1 MKRRWFFWLLI
12 IAFLWVVIS
21 RFTEIEKLIQTLAQG
36 QWQWVL
42 VAALLQVVYYIVF
55 SALYQASF
63 HTVEVE
69 SRVRDLL
76 PLTLG
81 SIFVHVVAP
90 SGGASGI
97 ALFVDDAIRRGQS
110 AARTTAGTLLVQVAD
125 FATFILVLI
134 VGLAYLYSQHDLKAY
149 ESLGTVVL
157 LLIVSGL
164 TSVLLLG
171 LWQPD
176 RLRRLLGWLQ
186 GILNRSAGWFRRP
199 SLLSDDWADR
209 NAAEFTQA
217 AMAITAHPRRL
228 VRTLA
233 TALTAHIVD
242 LASLYALFL
251 AFHEPVQFGPLVA
264 GFAIGVLFM
273 VATPIPMGIGVVEG
287 MMPLVYISLGV
298 PGEAATVIT
307 LAFRGLSFWLPF
319 AIGFLLLRRV
329 KAFGAQEYSRAQVW
343 SVRAA
348 ALLTGLMGLVNVLSA
363 LTPSLAERL
372 ALLRQ
377 FSPLEVRR
385 GGHLTAALAGFAL
398 MLLGG
403 SLWRR
408 KRTAWL
414 LTLVVLLI
422 SIVSHLLKGLDYEE
436 AILAAALLVWLW
448 SLRQHFHARSDP
460 PSAKQGLRALAA
472 ALLFT
477 LAYGVIGFY
486 LLDRHFSVNFGF
498 GAAVRQT
505 VIMFTQ
511 FYDPGLEP
519 ITGFGRYFADSI
531 YVVGAVTFGYALLML
546 LRPVLIRQ
554 PATRAERERARAIV
568 EAHGRSA
575 LARFTLFDDKSYYF
589 SPGGS
594 MIAYVAKGRIA
605 LTLGDPIGPVGDVA
619 AAIAGFQTFCAGND
633 WQPAFY
639 QALPDHLEHYHAAG
653 FDTLCIGHEG
663 IVDLAAFTLEGK
675 AGKSL
680 RTPVNRLTKL
690 GHRAEF
696 HAPPLSDSLLGELRS
711 ISDEWLTMMHGTE
724 KSFSLGWFDD
734 DYIRNSPA
742 IAVHTLEGGISAFAN
757 ILTEYQLNEATIDLM
772 RRRREAE
779 NGTMDFLF
787 VALFQWAKAQG
798 YATFNLGLSALS
810 GVGEHPGDPAVER
823 ALHYIYEHINQ
834 FYSFKGLHA
843 FKEKFYPQWSPRF
856 LVYPGPASLPA
867 VAVAMIRADSGDDFV
882 RDYLED
888 FVRRQH

>member
-1 MKRRWFFWLLI
+1 MKRRWLFWLLI
-12 IAFLWVVIS
+12 VAFLWVVVT
-21 RFTEIEKLIQTLAQG
+21 RFTEIEKLVETLVQG

-42 VAALLQVVYYIVF
+42 AAALLQIIYYIVF
-55 SALYQASF
+55 SALYQAAF
-63 HTVEVE
+63 YTVEVK

-76 PLTLG
+76 PVTLG
-81 SIFVHVVAP
+81 SIFIHVVAP
-90 SGGASGI
+90 SGGASGV
-97 ALFVDDAIRRGQS
+97 ALFVDDAVRRGQS
-110 AARTTAGTLLVQVAD
+110 AGRATAGTLLVQVAD
-125 FATFILVLI
+125 FATFTLVLI

-149 ESLGTVVL
+149 ELLGTVVL
-157 LLIVSGL
+157 LLIISGI

-176 RLRRLLGWLQ
+176 RLRHLLGWLQ
-186 GILNRSAGWFRRP
+186 GILNRLAGWLRRP
-199 SLLSDDWADR
+199 AFLADDWADK

-217 AMAITAHPRRL
+217 AMAITVHPRRL
-228 VRTLA
+228 GRTL
-233 TALTAHIVD
+233 TIALVAQIVN

-251 AFHEPVQFGPLVA
+251 AFHEPIQFGPLVA

-287 MMPLVYISLGV
+287 VMPLVYISLGV

-329 KAFGAQEYSRAQVW
+329 KAFGAEEYSRAQVW

-348 ALLTGLMGLVNVLSA
+348 ALVTGIMGLIDVLSA
-363 LTPSLAERL
+363 VTPALAERL

-408 KRTAWL
+408 KRVAWL
-414 LTLVVLLI
+414 LTLVVLLV
-422 SIVSHLLKGLDYEE
+422 SIFSHLLKGLDYEE

-460 PSAKQGLRALAA
+460 PSTRQGLRALAA

-486 LLDRHFSVNFGF
+486 LLDRHFSVNFSF

-505 VIMFTQ
+505 VVMFTQ

-546 LRPVLIRQ
+546 LRPVLVRQ
-554 PATRAERERARAIV
+554 PATRAERGRARAIV

-605 LTLGDPIGPVGDVA
+605 LTLGDPIGPAEDVA
-619 AAIAGFQTFCAGND
+619 AAIAGFQAYCAQND

-639 QALPDHLEHYHAAG
+639 QTLPDHLEHYRAAG
-653 FDTLCIGHEG
+653 FETLCIGHEG
-663 IVDLAAFTLEGK
+663 IVNLAVFTLEGK
-675 AGKSL
+675 AGKPL
-680 RTPVNRLTKL
+680 RVPLNRLTRL

-696 HAPPLSDSLLGELRS
+696 HAPPLSDSLLGELRA
-711 ISDEWLTMMHGTE
+711 ISDEWLTMVHGTE
-724 KSFSLGWFDD
+724 KGFSLGWFDD
-734 DYIRNSPA
+734 NYIRNGPLM
-742 IAVHTLEGGISAFAN
+742 AVHTPEGWISAFAN
-757 ILTEYQLNEATIDLM
+757 ILPEYQLNEVTIDLM
-772 RRRREAE
+772 RRRRESE
-779 NGTMDFLF
+779 NGTIDFLF
-787 VALFQWAKAQG
+787 VALFRWAKSQG

-810 GVGEHPGDPAVER
+810 GVGEHADDPVVER
-823 ALHYIYEHINQ
+823 ALHYVYEHINQ

-843 FKEKFYPQWSPRF
+843 FKEKFHPEWSPRY